1 MAECIEREPLRKTL
15 ELWRDACADVDD
27 EHGCGLLEDVLC
39 EVDAQTIADAVPV
52 VRCKDCIHCGFCGKA
67 TNLEVMGFYGFCSR
81 GERRKETEVRDD

>member
-1 MAECIEREPLRKTL
+1 MTKAEIVKALRATESRSKRELLDAAADLIE
-15 ELWRDACADVDD
+15 EL
-27 EHGCGLLEDVLC
+27 
-39 EVDAQTIADAVPV
+39 VPV